1 MAHTTRAVA
10 GWVVALTAALIASCA
25 HSQTSD
31 VTMTQQAGRGS
42 SVSITSTAT
51 QGAGSSSV
59 SSSSIRVD
67 GSGSDIRVIN
77 GRVWIDGEAVPENAT
92 RWTARNG
99 GIFRIHREGNQVH
112 IVSE

>member
-10 GWVVALTAALIASCA
+10 GWAVVLIAALIASCA
-25 HSQTSD
+25 HGQTSD

-51 QGAGSSSV
+51 QGADRSSV

-67 GSGSDIRVIN
+67 GAGSDIRVIN
-77 GRVWIDGEAVPENAT
+77 GRVWIDGEVVPENAT
-92 RWTARNG
+92 CWTARNG
-99 GIFRIHREGNQVH
+99 GIFRIHRHGNQVH
-112 IVSE
+112 I